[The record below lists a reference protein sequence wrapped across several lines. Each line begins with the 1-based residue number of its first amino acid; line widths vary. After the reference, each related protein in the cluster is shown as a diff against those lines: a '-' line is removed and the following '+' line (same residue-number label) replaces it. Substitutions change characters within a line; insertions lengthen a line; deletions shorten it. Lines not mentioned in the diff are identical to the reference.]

1 MSDSSGQGR
10 WRRTSPFA
18 IVHFVWTTARGF
30 ANGWGRLATY
40 FGITAV
46 LLRYRQYLAP
56 GIAIGMMALIVVAV
70 LRWWFFRFRIAEDR
84 IHIREGVLKRT
95 ALDIPFDRVQ
105 GINVNRRLVERV
117 VGLVT
122 VVIDTP
128 GTIAAEGQLPSVDP
142 EVADRLLRRVEA
154 HRGSGAVPG
163 PAIDAGADTVGQEP
177 APAPDAAGEAVP
189 GEADSTRA
197 RPGQPEP
204 GVEVLQKLT
213 LADIVRM
220 GLARPPTLLLLAL
233 PLAYG
238 VRLDDWVKAML
249 GVFDTATSTIGG
261 SGVLAP
267 VVAALVLGLALLILA
282 LASGIVREI
291 LRHHDFTVWR
301 DGTAFRSRAGLF
313 TRRQVAVR
321 IRKIQQLRLKQ
332 GLVYRWF
339 RRYGLSC
346 PTIGMSPDAND
357 DDDSGPGA
365 DGLEVPF
372 ADEEVVEELRSR
384 VFRREG
390 RGLALLPEAG
400 TFTRVSRYYVR
411 ARALRVCLMT
421 LPAGVG
427 TLFGVLYAW
436 TVMAMRDLPESDPE
450 VELAAMS
457 ELFTQFYHN
466 WGVASAVWA
475 AACILLAIPV
485 AWRRWRRRGYM
496 CDEDGLSSRSGL
508 LGYEVEAA
516 LFRKAQEVTVKQS
529 PLQRRHGLAT
539 LDVGTACGSVS
550 VPYIDHDT
558 ACRLRDY
565 VLYRAESSRRHWH

>member
-56 GIAIGMMALIVVAV
+56 GIAIGMLTLIVVAV

-84 IHIREGVLKRT
+84 LHIREGVLKRT

-105 GINVNRRLVERV
+105 GINVNRKLVERV

-142 EVADRLLRRVEA
+142 EVADRLLEEVEA
-154 HRGSGAVPG
+154 HRRPGAEDE
-163 PAIDAGADTVGQEP
+163 PAEEAGTGADRDGP
-177 APAPDAAGEAVP
+177 WAARGDAGEAVP
-189 GEADSTRA
+189 GNADATRA
-197 RPGQPEP
+197 QAGQP
-204 GVEVLQKLT
+204 GRGADVLQRLT
-213 LADIVRM
+213 LADLVRM

-249 GVFDTATSTIGG
+249 GVFDTATDTLGG
-261 SGVLAP
+261 SGILAP
-267 VVAALVLGLALLILA
+267 VVAALVLGLALLIVA

-291 LRHHDFTVWR
+291 LRHHEFTVWR

-321 IRKIQQLRLKQ
+321 IRKMQQLRLKQ
-332 GLVYRWF
+332 GPVYRWF
-339 RRYGLSC
+339 RRYRLSC
-346 PTIGMSPDAND
+346 PTIGMSPNAND

-372 ADEEVVEELRSR
+372 ADEQVVEDLRSR

-390 RGLALLPEAG
+390 RGLSLLPEAG

-411 ARALRVCLMT
+411 ARALRVCLVT
-421 LPAGVG
+421 LPTGVG
-427 TLFGVLYAW
+427 ALFGILYAW
-436 TVMAMRDLPESDPE
+436 YVMAMRDLPESDPE

-457 ELFTQFYHN
+457 ELFAQFFHN

-508 LGYEVEAA
+508 LGYEVETA

-550 VPYIDHDT
+550 VPYIDHDL